1 MKKWF
6 TGVLALLVLWALPAC
21 RGRNLDW
28 IVENEPSIAGVV
40 QEVSEAS
47 ILIGNESGEYC
58 VPLDVEN
65 GDSVTH
71 FSVGD
76 EVVVYY
82 DGLIAETSPAQISTV
97 YAITLR
103 TPADRAENDRP

>member
-6 TGVLALLVLWALPAC
+6 ASLLALLILWALPAC
-21 RGRNLDW
+21 RGRSLDQ

-47 ILIGNESGEYC
+47 ILIGNESGVYC
-58 VPLDVEN
+58 VSLDVEN

-82 DGLIAETSPAQISTV
+82 DGVIAETSPAQISTV